1 MKNGNHER
9 TIRRRDLC
17 LAGALSVCGAR
28 IARGQ
33 STARKG
39 DGFRPL
45 FDGVSLKGW
54 TPKVREVDHPSL
66 GRWTVEDGVIVGGQD
81 PPGSKLGSYLV
92 SDEAFGDFELQIEAR
107 PDWPADTGILVRT
120 VPQGNL
126 GIQCLLDHRPHG
138 GIGGYY
144 GNSADLRGFRA
155 WEYQVMGE
163 KDKEGRL
170 VRLTTEKPDDPPGVM
185 KHYVPLDFMAPP
197 EVFLRIWKVGGW
209 NRFRIRCTGAPPHL
223 TTWINGE
230 KISEL
235 DTARMKMQDFDVR
248 KGLDKLANPGHIAL
262 EVHSNGPSDPLGL
275 DRWAPGAVCRWR
287 NISIKTL

>member
-1 MKNGNHER
+1 LV
-9 TIRRRDLC
+9 T
-17 LAGALSVCGAR
+17 VCGAGVVK
-28 IARGQ
+28 AKEKKA
-33 STARKG
+33 ARKG

-54 TPKVREVDHPSL
+54 TRKERELERPSL
-66 GRWTVEDGVIVGGQD
+66 GIWTVEDGVIVGGQD
-81 PPGSKLGSYLV
+81 PPGSGLGSYLV
-92 SDEAFGDFELQIEAR
+92 TDEAFGDFELQIEAR
-107 PDWPADTGILVRT
+107 PDWRADTGILVRT
-120 VPQGNL
+120 VPQGNV

-144 GNSADLRGFRA
+144 GNGNELKGFRA

-163 KDKEGRL
+163 TDKDGRL
-170 VRLTTEKPDDPPGVM
+170 VKLTTEKPDDPPQL
-185 KHYVPLDFMAPP
+185 KQRYVPLDFMAPP

-209 NRFRIRCTGAPPHL
+209 NHFRIRCVGEMPHL

-230 KISEL
+230 KFSEL
-235 DTARMKMQDFDVR
+235 DTAKIQMPGYDPK
-248 KGLDKLANPGHIAL
+248 KILEKIGTKGHIAL
-262 EVHSNGPSDPLGL
+262 EVHANGPKDPLGK